1 VFEIT
6 KITFFISQLIQG
18 KSNKVMRQ
26 RLKNSGIFMN
36 SKLKLSSYLISGDR
50 GFSLAI
56 TMGLGLVMV
65 LLSILVMARSQNNQQ
80 NTTIQVKKSKS
91 LAAAE
96 TGIARVENFLTR
108 YGTLAAYDHT
118 EWSTTLLG
126 GTVDTGTATTLANL
140 SAGNWIDFNST
151 SSGLGQYRLVSYD
164 YQAQDTS
171 VGQEHSLP
179 GTATLTI
186 EGRVDQRGSGSNATG
201 DIGTAMTQLKVK
213 LSVTGGTPLFPHLW
227 LNSGTSTAPINSG
240 QARVRGNGR
249 INPSTAADSSLPQVE
264 SGSGSAQ
271 KSDMVFPALPSGYT
285 VSDAGSKLAPN
296 NPPSCGGT
304 SGPAQGYKMSSGGSI
319 NSDLGG
325 GTITLPRTVANQHS
339 SSPVTTDDVPGC
351 DGIYRYQVWNLQIDN
366 GTLAITPGK
375 KVYIYLGDNLECK
388 GTPCYVNHSCDGV
401 TNCKPSDFQILHYRN
416 SGGKFCLPPSSDGRP
431 VEAFM
436 FSKTATKAGS
446 MGPLKGG
453 LWAMGWNDGITC
465 TPVSGPAVISG
476 VQSDDFQG
484 DGAYSL
490 NFSGANS
497 LSPTPG
503 KLGVSSAIFGN

>member
-1 VFEIT
+1 
-6 KITFFISQLIQG
+6 
-18 KSNKVMRQ
+18 
-26 RLKNSGIFMN
+26 MN
-36 SKLKLSSYLISGDR
+36 SKLKLAAILTSGDR
-50 GFSLAI
+50 GFSLAMA
-56 TMGLGLVMV
+56 MGLGLLMIVA
-65 LLSILVMARSQNNQQ
+65 SILVIARSQNNQQ
-80 NTTIQVKKSKS
+80 NTITQVKKSKS

-96 TGIARVENFLTR
+96 TGISRVESFLAR
-108 YGTLAAYDHT
+108 YGTLTAYDHT

-126 GTVDTGTATTLANL
+126 GTVDTATSTTLSNL
-140 SAGNWIDFNST
+140 SVGNYMDFNST
-151 SSGLGQYRLVSYD
+151 NSGLGQYRLVSYD

-186 EGRVDQRGSGSNATG
+186 EGRADQLGSGSSATG
-201 DIGTAMTQLKVK
+201 GIGTVTTRLKVK
-213 LSVTGGTPLFPHLW
+213 LPVTAGTPLFPHLW
-227 LNSGTSTAPINSG
+227 LNTGTSTAPINSG
-240 QARVRGNGR
+240 LARVRGNAR

-264 SGSGSAQ
+264 SGSGSAE
-271 KSDMVFPALPSGYT
+271 KSNMAFPALPSGYT
-285 VSDAGSKLAPN
+285 VTDAGSKLAPN
-296 NPPSCGGT
+296 NPPSCSGT
-304 SGPAQGYKMSSGGSI
+304 PGPATGYKMSSGGSI

-325 GTITLPRTVANQHS
+325 GTITLPRTVANQNPNS
-339 SSPVTTDDVPGC
+339 SVTTDDVPGC

-401 TNCKPSDFQILHYRN
+401 TSCKPSDFQILHYRN

-436 FSKTATKAGS
+436 FSKTATQAGS

-465 TPVSGPAVISG
+465 TPASGPAVISG